1 MNGIMAQLKE
11 NARKYT
17 MFIAFAVI
25 VIVFQVW
32 TDGVLLV
39 PQNVTNLIQ
48 QNSYV
53 VILAVGMLMCLL
65 SGGYFDLS
73 VGSLVGLVGAISA
86 KMCVVG
92 SSSPL
97 VAIIVALLIGMVSG
111 AVIGYLISYL
121 GVPAYVVTLAG
132 MFVYRGLCQAILA
145 GRTLSPFPAGYQLIS
160 TGFLPDFF
168 SIEGIHMTSV
178 VIGVIAAVIIVITQI
193 RNRMVSV
200 KQNAKVA
207 KLPFFILKTVV
218 FAGAAVWLCY
228 WLALYEGIPN
238 VLVLLLALIG
248 FYTFFT
254 NHTVMGRHIYAM
266 GGNAKAAQLSGI
278 KTKRLLFIAFINMGF
293 LAALAGI
300 VFAGRLN
307 AATPK
312 AGNSFEMDA
321 IASCFIGGTSSG
333 GGVGTVAGAVIG
345 ALIMGVLNNG
355 MSIIGIDVDWQQVI
369 KGLVLLVAVLFD
381 TLNKRKEKR

>member
-1 MNGIMAQLKE
+1 MEGIMAQIKG

-17 MFIAFAVI
+17 MFIAFAAI
-25 VIVFQVW
+25 VVVFQIW

-53 VILAVGMLMCLL
+53 VILAVGMLMCILA
-65 SGGYFDLS
+65 GGYFDLS
-73 VGSLVGLVGAISA
+73 VGSLVGLVGAVAA
-86 KMCVVG
+86 KMCVEG
-92 SSSPL
+92 SYSPVL
-97 VAIIVALLIGMVSG
+97 AIAVALLMGILSG
-111 AVIGYLISYL
+111 AIIGYLISYM

-132 MFVYRGLCQAILA
+132 MFIYRGLCQAVLA
-145 GRTLSPFPAGYQLIS
+145 GRTLSPFPAGFQVIS

-168 SIEGIHMTSV
+168 NVEGLHMTSV
-178 VIGVIAAVIIVITQI
+178 VIGIVVAVIVVISAI
-193 RNRMVSV
+193 RNRIVSV
-200 KQNAKVA
+200 KQNARVSS
-207 KLPFFILKTVV
+207 LPFFIVKTAVIAGVIV
-218 FAGAAVWLCY
+218 FLCY
-228 WLALYEGIPN
+228 WLAKYEGIPN
-238 VLVLLLALIG
+238 VMVLLVALIG

-254 NHTVMGRHIYAM
+254 NQTVMGRHLYAM

-278 KTKRLLFIAFINMGF
+278 KTKRLLLTAFINMGF
-293 LAALAGI
+293 LAALAGV

-321 IASCFIGGTSSG
+321 IASCYIGGASSS

-369 KGLVLLVAVLFD
+369 KGLVLLVAVIFD
-381 TLNKRKEKR
+381 TLNKRNEKR